1 MSIIQSSLDH
11 PFGPYEQVSHRS
23 IAGGASSN
31 AQRVVRTADNADDHR
46 RGRRVR
52 SHFCGRVGNN
62 KGSWIR
68 TNGSVLAFIMGFL
81 IATFFCVVLYISIVF
96 TGAANYLTGAL
107 AERWTRQEF
116 AAAGF
121 RVAHVP
127 LTFPSRPDTAIC
139 HTRLTWTTLS
149 SDRTVY
155 SCLRPKYSSSPVDL
169 GAVQLEK
176 RVNEAMKQVEDNV
189 GRVRPC
195 FIRLLGSSLRP
206 VIIFWGRLVKSAATP
221 VRRVNG
227 TNEVVRIV
235 HGGDAKEWRPKLTEK
250 AILSAKDIQN
260 ISSRIEA
267 YLSEM
272 NRNMKTAIR
281 VIQRNSGPL
290 VG

>member
-1 MSIIQSSLDH
+1 MRSVLFAPPIMLTII
-11 PFGPYEQVSHRS
+11 G
-23 IAGGASSN
+23 
-31 AQRVVRTADNADDHR
+31 VVVAY
-46 RGRRVR
+46 GLI
-52 SHFCGRVGNN
+52 FVGELATI
-62 KGSWIR
+62 KALGIR

-116 AAAGF
+116 AALGSAWHMFSNVPFSAGYGDMSYEID
-121 RVAHVP
+121 VDHIVVGP
-127 LTFPSRPDTAIC
+127 YGVLVLET
-139 HTRLTWTTLS
+139 
-149 SDRTVY
+149 
-155 SCLRPKYSSSPVDL
+155 KYSSSPVDL

-189 GRVRPC
+189 GRVRA
-195 FIRLLGSSLRP
+195 LLHQIAPGVPLRP

-272 NRNMKTAIR
+272 NRNMKNGHSR
-281 VIQRNSGPL
+281 DSEK
-290 VG
+290 